1 MMTRDIIHLSSSN
14 CRWPPKTG
22 SALLSLR
29 VAALSICLVF
39 PIGHWPVASS
49 VAFAQQA
56 PATPSSALG
65 KADAAM
71 SDITANVLKA
81 DGATDAR
88 QRLAFLDAA
97 RAGMTQ
103 LKSWVAADSAEAKA
117 ALSKLAS
124 AGIDADSLVSA
135 SISALQEQMKG
146 RIADPEQRTGMR
158 VRIMELIEALSLPEL
173 QVAALGGY
181 AALLAKGDKLNAI
194 SLMEKAAE
202 RVDLIKDETA
212 KNAALNTLAQTATII
227 EPKLSSALAD
237 KAISRMWPTR
247 MRGYARYDLALRI
260 LAGKQIDGKPVSVA
274 ATDAIVAQS
283 AGALKK
289 DDLEQALL
297 WALAINPEDSEA
309 RKKAVD
315 NAADLA
321 LSEGK
326 LEWMPVLATS
336 LADNSDQ
343 EDLIEKLVKQRIEVG
358 RGLDAAKL
366 ADYLPESALR
376 AELDFTLATVFAKND
391 LKKMAD
397 ASYASGNAV
406 LADLSGPERGVAVV
420 AAAESAINL
429 ERLDDALALVQ
440 ELRAAKDGGNTIA
453 NLAKSLADADRL
465 KDAETLLPFLQGG
478 NDRDKA
484 VAGIARVK
492 AREGDIAAAKSALE
506 TIANSRDRGRVQ
518 SELARTL
525 AKKGETDDAKSV
537 ALSIQDTE
545 FRIEALLRL
554 ASVANDNKG
563 NGDFD
568 ALVGEAVKVAAGE
581 DKKDSRDKGYLKIVE
596 ALTDARKTDAAK
608 QLVDRIA
615 DEKIKARAAS
625 MIGKRAAL
633 DGFGSEALTYLAS
646 FAGAA
651 DDETLKADVLVAAAA
666 NPAMLKFASVQSSTL
681 KDHML
686 RVRTARAIAEASFR
700 SLDVRNLG
708 WGKGSPA
715 DYMAM
720 QQQAPK
726 LEAAAEAI
734 PAAAFSDGRLTLAR
748 QKGRM
753 SLPETYTYSDISV
766 GAGTVRGNVP
776 LPQPGH
782 AAVTLANLSPYSDK
796 FMEDLAAGNTGL
808 SFAAEAQ
815 GIPYPRII
823 VIQSGVYTLGS
834 LASELNA
841 GDGFPLVTRENDVV
855 TLRAPVLVAEGATL
869 ILSGQEAATYRL
881 SATAGSFISV
891 AGTLY
896 VQDTTVTSWDEA
908 TGTPRYSDK
917 EKRHVFRPYIIGWS
931 NSRLMIG
938 GSVLDSLGYAAPKSF
953 GLAFSAGPKSVAQ
966 QITGARAPTGI
977 VVDNFFHN
985 FEYGFYSYEADDV
998 SLVGNE
1004 YRDNVLYAIDPHDRS
1019 HRLLIALNTTYD
1031 TKAKHGIIVSREVN
1045 FSWIVGNVSHT
1056 NAGSGFMIDRN
1067 SVDNFVYANVA
1078 FDNKQDGLTLFESS
1092 CNLAVGN
1099 RFFDNKRAGI
1109 KIRNSWDVGV
1119 HENILENN
1127 AQDAIHGYISNLRA
1141 SPANALRDFEFDPYL
1156 PLTTFAASGNRIH
1169 GNGGGIKVDG
1179 TSGFSLS
1186 GNDYLNQVG
1195 RLIDGDGRA
1204 MEGHMLRFNERESV
1218 LITST
1223 VCRPKRP
1230 EAYSCR
1236 FRDAGFFNGDG
1247 QSAIFAENALTD
1259 TCTNVSNSVQ
1269 YENFNGTGGR
1279 S

>member
-14 CRWPPKTG
+14 CRWLPKTA
-22 SALLSLR
+22 SALVSLR
-29 VAALSICLVF
+29 MAALSICLVF
-39 PIGHWPVASS
+39 PAGHWPVASS

-56 PATPSSALG
+56 SATQAPASG
-65 KADAAM
+65 KVDAAM
-71 SDITANVLKA
+71 SDISANVLKA

-88 QRLAFLDAA
+88 QRLTFLDAA

-103 LKSWVAADSAEAKA
+103 LKSWMAADSVEAKT
-117 ALSKLAS
+117 ALSSLAS
-124 AGIDADSLVSA
+124 GGIDADSLVSA

-146 RIADPEQRTGMR
+146 RVADPEQRTEMR
-158 VRIMELIEALSLPEL
+158 VRIMELTEALSLPEL

-181 AALLAKGDKLNAI
+181 AALVAKGDKPNAI
-194 SLMEKAAE
+194 SLMEKAAG
-202 RVDLIKDETA
+202 RADLIKDETA
-212 KNAALNTLAQTATII
+212 KNAALNTLAQTATVIDPQI
-227 EPKLSSALAD
+227 SSVLAD

-260 LAGKQIDGKPVSVA
+260 LAGKQIDGKQISA
-274 ATDAIVAQS
+274 APTDSIVAQS
-283 AGALKK
+283 VGALEK
-289 DDLEQALL
+289 DDLESALL

-309 RKKAVD
+309 RKKAVG
-315 NAADLA
+315 NVADLA

-343 EDLIEKLVKQRIEVG
+343 EDLIEKVVKQRIEAG

-366 ADYLPESALR
+366 AEYLPESALR
-376 AELDFTLATVFAKND
+376 AELDFRLATVFAKND
-391 LKKMAD
+391 LTKMAD
-397 ASYASGNAV
+397 ASYANGNAV
-406 LADLSGPERGVAVV
+406 LAGLSGPERGVAVV
-420 AAAESAINL
+420 AAAESAISL

-440 ELRAAKDGGNTIA
+440 ELRTVKDGGNTIA
-453 NLAKSLADADRL
+453 NLTKSLADSDRL
-465 KDAETLLPFLQGG
+465 KDAEKLLPFLQGG
-478 NDRDKA
+478 NDHDKA

-492 AREGDIAAAKSALE
+492 VREGDIAAGKSALE
-506 TIANSRDRGRVQ
+506 IIANSRDKGRVQ
-518 SELARTL
+518 SELARML

-554 ASVANDNKG
+554 ASVANDSKG

-581 DKKDSRDKGYLKIVE
+581 DKKDNRDKGYLKIVE
-596 ALTDARKTDAAK
+596 VLTDARKTDAAK
-608 QLVDRIA
+608 QLIDRIT

-633 DGFGSEALTYLAS
+633 DGFGGEALTYLES
-646 FAGAA
+646 FAGARE
-651 DDETLKADVLVAAAA
+651 DEALKADVLVAAAA
-666 NPAMLKFASVQSSTL
+666 NPAMLKFASVQATTL

-686 RVRTARAIAEASFR
+686 RVRTARSIAEANLR

-708 WGKGSPA
+708 WGKGSPV
-715 DYMAM
+715 DYRAM
-720 QQQAPK
+720 QQAPK
-726 LEAAAEAI
+726 LEAPAEVT

-748 QKGRM
+748 QEGRI
-753 SLPETYTYSDISV
+753 SLPETYTYPDISV
-766 GAGTVRGNVP
+766 RAGTVREDVP
-776 LPQPGH
+776 LPQAGH

-834 LASELNA
+834 LVSELGA
-841 GDGFPLVTRENDVV
+841 GGGFPLVTRENDVV

-953 GLAFSAGPKSVAQ
+953 GLAFSAGPKTVAQ
-966 QITGARAPTGI
+966 RITDARAPTGI

-985 FEYGFYSYEADDV
+985 FEYGFYSYEADEV

-1045 FSWIVGNVSHT
+1045 FSWVVGNVSHT
-1056 NAGSGFMIDRN
+1056 NTGSGFMIDRN
-1067 SVDNFVYANVA
+1067 SIDNFIYANVA

-1119 HENILENN
+1119 HENVLENN

-1156 PLTTFAASGNRIH
+1156 PLTTFAASGNRIR

-1236 FRDAGFFNGDG
+1236 FRDAGFFSGDG
-1247 QSAIFAENALTD
+1247 QSAIFAEDALTD

>member
-1 MMTRDIIHLSSSN
+1 M
-14 CRWPPKTG
+14 P
-22 SALLSLR
+22 
-29 VAALSICLVF
+29 LVTT
-39 PIGHWPVASS
+39 
-49 VAFAQQA
+49 VAFAQQGTA
-56 PATPSSALG
+56 AQPVSAG
-65 KADAAM
+65 KASAVLQEV
-71 SDITANVLKA
+71 TANVLKA

-88 QRLAFLDAA
+88 QRLEALDAA
-97 RAGMTQ
+97 RAGVAQ
-103 LKSWVAADSAEAKA
+103 LISWAAAAPEAKT
-117 ALSKLAS
+117 ALDNLATD
-124 AGIDADSLVSA
+124 GIDNDSLVSA
-135 SISALQEQMKG
+135 SISALQQQMTG
-146 RIADPEQRTGMR
+146 RIADPEQRTSAR
-158 VRIMELIEALSLPEL
+158 VRMVELIDALSLPEL
-173 QVAALGGY
+173 QVAALGSY
-181 AALLAKGDKLNAI
+181 AALVASGDRQNAMG
-194 SLMEKAAE
+194 LLDKAE
-202 RVDLIKDETA
+202 DRIDRIRDDTA

-227 EPKLSSALAD
+227 DPRLASSIAD
-237 KAISRMWPTR
+237 KAVARMWPTR
-247 MRGYARYDLALRI
+247 MRGYARYDQALRI
-260 LAGKQIDGKPVSVA
+260 LSGKQLDGKPISA
-274 ATDAIVAQS
+274 ATADSIGVQS
-283 AGALKK
+283 ADALKK
-289 DDLEQALL
+289 DDLESALL

-309 RKKAVD
+309 RKKAVG
-315 NAADLA
+315 NVADLV
-321 LSEGK
+321 LKTGK
-326 LEWMPVLATS
+326 LEWIPVLATS

-343 EDLIEKLVKQRIEVG
+343 EDLIEKIVKQRIQAG
-358 RGLDAAKL
+358 RGLDAAKI

-376 AELDFTLATVFAKND
+376 AELDFTLAAIFAKND

-397 ASYASGNAV
+397 ASYANGNAV
-406 LADLSGPERGVAVV
+406 LSSLSGTERGVAVV
-420 AAAESAINL
+420 AAAEGAISL
-429 ERLDDALALVQ
+429 GRLDDALSLVP
-440 ELRAAKDGGNTIA
+440 ELRTARNGGNTLA
-453 NLAKSLADADRL
+453 NLAKSLADAD
-465 KDAETLLPFLQGG
+465 KVTDAENLLPYLQGG

-492 AREGDIAAAKSALE
+492 VRAGDVAAGKKALE
-506 TIANSRDRGRVQ
+506 IIGNSRDKGRVQ

-525 AKKGETDDAKSV
+525 ARNGEMDDAKSV

-554 ASVANDNKG
+554 ASVANDRKG

-581 DKKDSRDKGYLKIVE
+581 DEKDNRDKGYLKIVE

-615 DEKIKARAAS
+615 DEKIKARAAG

-633 DGFGSEALTYLAS
+633 DGFGEEALTYLAS
-646 FAGAA
+646 FDGAK
-651 DDETLKADVLVAAAA
+651 DDEALKADVLVAAAA
-666 NPAMLKFASVQSSTL
+666 NPSQLKFASVQSTTL
-681 KDHML
+681 KDHIL
-686 RVRTARAIAEASFR
+686 RVRTARSIAEANFR

-708 WGKGSPA
+708 WGKGTPV
-715 DYMAM
+715 DYRTM
-720 QQQAPK
+720 QQ
-726 LEAAAEAI
+726 AAGTAGEVM
-734 PAAAFSDGRLTLAR
+734 PAVAFSDGRLTLAR
-748 QKGRM
+748 QDGRM
-753 SLPETYTYSDISV
+753 SLPESYTYPDMSV
-766 GAGTVRGNVP
+766 GVRTVREDMP
-776 LPQPGH
+776 LPQGGH

-815 GIPYPRII
+815 GMPYPRII

-834 LASELNA
+834 LATELDAA
-841 GDGFPLVTRENDVV
+841 GGFQLVTRENDVV

-881 SATAGSFISV
+881 SASAGSFISV

-896 VQDTTVTSWDEA
+896 VQDTTVTSWDEETSA
-908 TGTPRYSDK
+908 PRYSDK

-953 GLAFSAGPKSVAQ
+953 GLAFSAGPKTVAQ
-966 QITGARAPTGI
+966 QISKPRAPTGV

-985 FEYGFYSYEADDV
+985 FEYGFYSYEADEV

-1019 HRLLIALNTTYD
+1019 HRLMIALNTTYD
-1031 TKAKHGIIVSREVN
+1031 TKAKHGIIISREVD

-1056 NAGSGFMIDRN
+1056 NTGSGFMIDRN
-1067 SVDNFVYANVA
+1067 SVDNFIYANAA
-1078 FDNKQDGLTLFESS
+1078 FDNKQDGLTFFESS

-1099 RFFDNKRAGI
+1099 RFFDNERAGI

-1119 HENILENN
+1119 HENVLENN

-1179 TSGFSLS
+1179 ASGFSLS

-1230 EAYSCR
+1230 EAYTCR

-1247 QSAIFAENALTD
+1247 QSAIFAEDALTD

>member
-1 MMTRDIIHLSSSN
+1 MMTRDITRSSRPHCQWLPN
-14 CRWPPKTG
+14 VAVVQG
-22 SALLSLR
+22 SLR
-29 VAALSICLVF
+29 ALALSVCLVF
-39 PIGHWPVASS
+39 PAGDWSAVSS

-56 PATPSSALG
+56 AAPQPPAAG
-65 KADAAM
+65 KVDTVL
-71 SDITANVLKA
+71 SDISANVLKA
-81 DGATDAR
+81 DGASDAR
-88 QRLAFLDAA
+88 QRLSFLDAA
-97 RAGMTQ
+97 RAGLAQ
-103 LKSWVAADSAEAKA
+103 LKSWAAADAAEAKT
-117 ALSKLAS
+117 ALNTLAS
-124 AGIDADSLVSA
+124 GGIDADSLVSA
-135 SISALQEQMKG
+135 SISALQQQMAG
-146 RIADPEQRTGMR
+146 RIADPQQRTEMR
-158 VRIMELIEALSLPEL
+158 VRMMELIDALSLPEL
-173 QVAALGGY
+173 QVAALSGY
-181 AALLAKGDKLNAI
+181 AAIVAAGDKSSAI
-194 SLMEKAAE
+194 SLVEKAAD
-202 RVDLIKDETA
+202 RVVSIKDETA

-227 EPKLSSALAD
+227 DPNLSSAIAD

-247 MRGYARYDLALRI
+247 MRGYARYDLALRL
-260 LAGKQIDGKPVSVA
+260 LAGKQIEGKPVSA
-274 ATDAIVAQS
+274 AAAESILAQS
-283 AGALKK
+283 ANALKK
-289 DDLEQALL
+289 GDLETALL

-309 RKKAVD
+309 RKKAVG
-315 NAADLA
+315 NVADLA
-321 LSEGK
+321 LKEGK

-343 EDLIEKLVKQRIEVG
+343 EDLIEKIVKQRIEAG

-366 ADYLPESALR
+366 AEYLPESALR

-391 LKKMAD
+391 LTKMAD
-397 ASYASGNAV
+397 ASYANGNSV
-406 LADLSGPERGVAVV
+406 LARLSGAERGVAVV
-420 AAAESAINL
+420 AAAESAISL
-429 ERLDDALALVQ
+429 ERLDDAVALVP
-440 ELRAAKDGGNTIA
+440 ELRTVRDGGNTLA
-453 NLAKSLADADRL
+453 NLAKSLADADKI
-465 KDAETLLPFLQGG
+465 KDAENLLPYLQGG

-484 VAGIARVK
+484 VSGIARVK
-492 AREGDIAAAKSALE
+492 VREGDIEAGKNAIE
-506 TIANSRDRGRVQ
+506 IIVNSRDKGRVQ

-525 AKKGETDDAKSV
+525 AKNGEMDDAKSV

-554 ASVANDNKG
+554 ASVANDNKAS
-563 NGDFD
+563 DFD
-568 ALVGEAVKVAAGE
+568 VLVGEAVKVAAGE
-581 DKKDSRDKGYLKIVE
+581 DKKDNRDKGYLKIVE

-608 QLVDRIA
+608 QLVDRID
-615 DEKIKARAAS
+615 DEKIKARAAG

-633 DGFGSEALTYLAS
+633 EGAGDGALTYLAS
-646 FAGAA
+646 FTGANG
-651 DDETLKADVLVAAAA
+651 DEALKAEVLVAAAA
-666 NPAMLKFASVQSSTL
+666 NPAMLKFASVQAATI

-686 RVRTARAIAEASFR
+686 RVRTARSIAEANFR

-708 WGKGSPA
+708 WGKGSPV
-715 DYMAM
+715 DYRVM
-720 QQQAPK
+720 QQAPK
-726 LEAAAEAI
+726 PEGSAPIA

-748 QKGRM
+748 QDGKM
-753 SLPETYTYSDISV
+753 SLPEGYTYPDISV
-766 GAGTVRGNVP
+766 SVKTVREGMP

-834 LASELNA
+834 LASEL
-841 GDGFPLVTRENDVV
+841 DKSSGFPLVTRENDIV

-953 GLAFSAGPKSVAQ
+953 GLAFSAGPKTVAQ
-966 QITGARAPTGI
+966 QISEPRAPTGI
-977 VVDNFFHN
+977 VADNFFHN
-985 FEYGFYSYEADDV
+985 FEYGFYSYEADEV

-1045 FSWIVGNVSHT
+1045 YSWIVGNISHT
-1056 NAGSGFMIDRN
+1056 NTGSGFMVDRD
-1067 SVDNFVYANVA
+1067 SVDNFIYANAA
-1078 FDNKQDGLTLFESS
+1078 FDNKQDGLTFFESS

-1109 KIRNSWDVGV
+1109 KIRNSWEVGV
-1119 HENILENN
+1119 HENVLENN

-1179 TSGFSLS
+1179 VSGFSLS

-1230 EAYSCR
+1230 EAYHCR
-1236 FRDAGFFNGDG
+1236 FRDAGFFDGDG
-1247 QSAIFAENALTD
+1247 QSAIFAEDALTD